1 MTTHKKQKKL
11 SFFVVDRAGL
21 LRDCSS
27 LPDQGQGVKTIA
39 GVDFEFSWEAESEP
53 ENPEDIINEIDIY
66 YRVTATPEAFLV
78 FTMTHLA
85 NIHRI
90 IDQQMITDDVDE
102 LANWFYIIDQIIR
115 RLNYEDILP

>member
-11 SFFVVDRAGL
+11 SFFVADRAGL
-21 LRDCSS
+21 LRDSNS

-53 ENPEDIINEIDIY
+53 ENPEDIINEPNIY

-78 FTMTHLA
+78 FALTHLA
-85 NIHRI
+85 KIHRI

-102 LANWFYIIDQIIR
+102 FSNWFYIIDQIIG
-115 RLNYEDILP
+115 RLSHEDILP